1 MNRLVR
7 AEVYRVLHSN
17 HFAIWLVTVCLIFV
31 VMMCVAMEDLFSL
44 NLGEAMESFANVIA
58 FMQMLVA
65 LFPAVVIGIGYMR
78 KTAYYE
84 VMAGNRISHILFS
97 KMIADAIPVAIC
109 IFIATL
115 IIPIILSVE
124 NGLGDVTQLAE
135 RVALYLVMLLHICV
149 CSVWMMTAIRHI
161 SGAVLVYIRFSAFDL
176 IVLLILSFVVDGMS
190 TVPTWYDGVRNCFIM
205 NQMSHIFL
213 GEITSEFIIAVVVS
227 LLLESVFWYIVSY
240 IGMKKKL
247 YG

>member
-7 AEVYRVLHSN
+7 AELYRVLHSN
-17 HFAIWLVTVCLIFV
+17 RFVIWLVIVCLIFV
-31 VMMCVAMEDLFSL
+31 MMMGVAMEDLFSL
-44 NLGEAMESFANVIA
+44 NLGEAMESFVNVIA

-84 VMAGNRISHILFS
+84 VMAGNQVSHILFS

-124 NGLGDVTQLAE
+124 NGIGDVTKLVE
-135 RVALYLVMLLHICV
+135 RAALYMVMLLHICV

-161 SGAVLVYIRFSAFDL
+161 SGAILVYIRFAAFDL
-176 IVLLILSFVVDGMS
+176 IVLTILWFVVDGMS
-190 TVPTWYDGVRNCFIM
+190 TVPNWYEGVRNCFIM

-213 GEITSEFIIAVVVS
+213 GEITSEFVSAVFVS
-227 LLLESVFWYIVSY
+227 LLLESAFWYITSY